1 MFVKPENR
9 IVILGKKSFIGHA
22 ANQLLIGNNFETLVL
37 GREDIDLAQSDAW
50 LKLRKFLRAGDIV
63 IGAAA
68 IAPCKD
74 LQMFEANLR
83 IVDTICKAIDTSE
96 IDFFLNISSDAVYPD
111 LDKPIN
117 EDCTISPTSLHGAMH
132 LSREIAINSIRSFGV
147 CHLRPTLVYGPGD
160 THNGYGPN
168 LFVSK
173 ANANQNIPVF
183 GKGEERRDHI
193 FIGDLAQIILRV
205 IRTKYSGTLNAVTG
219 TLHSFKDVAKTVVD
233 LTEHSIGIEYLNRSQ
248 PIPHDG
254 YREFDNSK
262 LVSLFPDLVFT
273 SLRSGIIASM
283 KND

>member
-1 MFVKPENR
+1 MEIKSENKV
-9 IVILGKKSFIGHA
+9 VILGKKSFIGRA
-22 ANQLLIGNNFETLVL
+22 ANQLLKESNYETLIL
-37 GREDIDLAQSDAW
+37 GRDDIDLTQSDASV
-50 LKLRKFLRAGDIV
+50 KLRKFLKPGDIV

-83 IVDTICKAIDTSE
+83 IVDTICKAVASSE
-96 IDFFLNISSDAVYPD
+96 IDLFLNISSDAVYPD
-111 LDKPIN
+111 LVKPIN
-117 EDCTISPTSLHGAMH
+117 ENCTISPTSLHGAMH
-132 LSREIAINSIRSFGV
+132 LSREIAINSIRGFGV

-173 ANANQNIPVF
+173 ATSKQNIPVF

-193 FIGDLAQIILRV
+193 FISDLAQIILRI
-205 IRTKYSGTLNAVTG
+205 IRMKYSGTLNAVTG
-219 TLHSFKDVAKTVVD
+219 TLHSFKDIAETVID
-233 LTEHSIGIEYLNRSQ
+233 LTEQSISIEYLNRSQ
-248 PIPHDG
+248 PIPHNG

-262 LVSLFPDLVFT
+262 LVELFPDLVFT

-283 KND
+283 KNN